1 MFNTEGTPA
10 PSAPTKM
17 EQRNHLH
24 TSKDIKS
31 SLYADDTPVLGEAR
45 DFDKAVAS
53 VRSVREEF
61 EERNN
66 DDKKSSYGLVKV
78 GVTKSRCSV
87 ESKVAC

>member
-10 PSAPTKM
+10 PSATTEM

-31 SLYADDTPVLGEAR
+31 SLYADDTAVLGEAR
-45 DFDKAVAS
+45 HIDKAVAS
-53 VRSVREEF
+53 VRSVMKEF

-78 GVTKSRCSV
+78 GVTKSR
-87 ESKVAC
+87 SKGAC